1 MKNRNIMLPVCVC
14 VALMGCQTRESAQT
28 PLARIDDQTLTLE
41 KVRAEFGSAR
51 NVSSAQLHE
60 YVSRWI
66 NNEILY
72 REAVRRGL
80 DKKQT
85 IASRLEEIHRQLVIN
100 ALLEEE
106 IYGEKTLESTP
117 QEISQ
122 YYNAHQKEFVL
133 PQDVALLSFVLFRDR
148 DVANA
153 FRTTIAQGALW
164 NATLRQ
170 VLADPRQSRFVSLHV
185 DSAYYTEST
194 LLPVELWRVAAAAIP
209 KEPSFPV
216 KMKDGY
222 YIVLVWKYAA
232 QGQVGDLKYAEK
244 EIRGRLTM
252 ERRQRLMDSLME
264 NLRAKHSVEILV
276 NSTGSDSTSIKPM
289 E

>member
-1 MKNRNIMLPVCVC
+1 MCA
-14 VALMGCQTRESAQT
+14 ALAGCQKREPAQT
-28 PLARIDDQTLTLE
+28 PLARMDDQTLTLE
-41 KVRAEFGSAR
+41 KVRAEFGSSQ

-60 YVSRWI
+60 YVSRWV

-80 DKKQT
+80 DKKET
-85 IASRLEEIHRQLVIN
+85 IAARLEEVRRQLVIN

-106 IYGEKTLESTP
+106 IYGEKTLASTP
-117 QEISQ
+117 QEISD

-133 PQDVALLSFVLFRDR
+133 PHDVALLSFVLFRDR
-148 DVANA
+148 DAANT
-153 FRTTIAQGALW
+153 FRTNVVSGTSW
-164 NATLRQ
+164 DATLKQ
-170 VLADPRQSRFVSLHV
+170 VLADPRQSTFVSLHV

-194 LLPVELWRVAAAAIP
+194 LLPVELWRIAAAAIP

-216 KMKDGY
+216 KMNDGY
-222 YIVLVWKYAA
+222 YVVIVWKYAA
-232 QGQVGDLKYAEK
+232 YGQIADVKYAEK
-244 EIRGRLTM
+244 EIRGRLAM
-252 ERRQRLMDSLME
+252 ERRQRLMETLME

-276 NSTGSDSTSIKPM
+276 NSTAGDSASIKPV

>member
-1 MKNRNIMLPVCVC
+1 MVTVCVC
-14 VALMGCQTRESAQT
+14 VALMGCQKRESAQT

-41 KVRAEFGSAR
+41 KVRAEFGSSR

-72 REAVRRGL
+72 REAMRRGL
-80 DKKQT
+80 DKRET
-85 IASRLEEIHRQLVIN
+85 IAARLEEVRRQLVIN

-106 IYGEKTLESTP
+106 IYGEKTLESTS
-117 QEISQ
+117 QEISE

-133 PQDVALLSFVLFRDR
+133 PQNVALLSFVLFRER
-148 DVANA
+148 DAANT
-153 FRTTIAQGALW
+153 FRTTIAQGASW
-164 NATLRQ
+164 DATLRQ
-170 VLADPRQSRFVSLHV
+170 ALADPRQSTFVLLHV

-194 LLPVELWRVAAAAIP
+194 LLPVELWRIAAAAIP

-216 KMKDGY
+216 KMNDGY
-222 YIVLVWKYAA
+222 YVVIVWKYA
-232 QGQVGDLKYAEK
+232 QHGQIADLNYAEK

-276 NSTGSDSTSIKPM
+276 NSTGSDSVSVKPV